1 MHKSGC
7 SYFVNRCLIRHY
19 LTLTK
24 GACLF
29 VLPNSVQ
36 LEEHIIRGWWFKS
49 RFCVW
54 KLLSISDMS
63 ADLWQKKIWHVC
75 AVWAEIQTCLNVD
88 HVLSISEHRE
98 MHQNQSRGLHLQ
110 KNIQTQRLLFNSQ
123 NVGSP
128 RQKRRFTVNKL
139 HFSCVALH
147 GKKENLQSF
156 SFTHPFPLSGGFSS
170 SSVEDRDIMPPNGR
184 ENDLEKILIEIFNQK
199 IRF

>member
-110 KNIQTQRLLFNSQ
+110 KNIQHKDFCSILKMWDLQDKKEDLLWISYIFHVLLYTEKKKICSHFPLRIRFLSL
-123 NVGSP
+123 VDFLP
-128 RQKRRFTVNKL
+128 RQSKTETSCLLTGVKMTWRRF
-139 HFSCVALH
+139 
-147 GKKENLQSF
+147 
-156 SFTHPFPLSGGFSS
+156 
-170 SSVEDRDIMPPNGR
+170 
-184 ENDLEKILIEIFNQK
+184 
-199 IRF
+199 